1 MKLPTAA
8 QLAKLDDDA
17 LLGHLSEL
25 AGELAEVD
33 ERQRELWAHRI
44 AIYQEGRRRDPAI
57 THGRLAE
64 AAGVSEVAII
74 TKLRQIEARAE
85 AASSTG

>member
-1 MKLPTAA
+1 MLTEK
-8 QLAKLDDDA
+8 QLAALDDDG
-17 LLGHLSEL
+17 LLSHL
-25 AGELAEVD
+25 GELADELRGVD

-57 THGRLAE
+57 THGRLAD

-74 TKLRQIEARAE
+74 TKLRQLEQRE
-85 AASSTG
+85 AADTSTG

>member
-1 MKLPTAA
+1 MPTPK
-8 QLAKLDDDA
+8 QLAALDDDT
-17 LLGHLSEL
+17 LLGLLSEL
-25 AGELAEVD
+25 ADELRTVD

-74 TKLRQIEARAE
+74 TKLRQIEQREQAE
-85 AASSTG
+85 SSTG